1 MPLDFT
7 TSNSPL
13 NFDVY
18 ERPLAVLSK
27 HGFISATA
35 PDHKAIVRADPK
47 DREKMQVL
55 GIVGNGYKVVQNRD
69 LFHTVDTELAA
80 ALTEDQ
86 LRDVKIKDK
95 IAYNGA
101 WCSREYAFINMRFAV
116 GKDMGYATHYRG
128 SDVGFRVV
136 VSHAFDG
143 TSSLKVLSGAIDFY
157 CTNGVITG
165 EFDQFVQRHTS
176 GLALPRIKDRLNAS
190 INIFWTQR
198 DVFSKWAKSD
208 ITNNVAEELI
218 NKLPGMS
225 ERRAQLM
232 YQRWLYEAD
241 DRGPTVWALFSAFT
255 YFSSHN
261 SNDFKLRNTGENHA
275 ALTMH
280 KREMQVKGWVDHP
293 LFQSVANHGKVID
306 AEVMPA

>member
-18 ERPLAVLSK
+18 EQPVAVLDK
-27 HGFISATA
+27 HGNIGTHVK
-35 PDHKAIVRADPK
+35 DHKAIVRRHPTMD
-47 DREKMQVL
+47 DRMEVL
-55 GIVGNGYKVVQNRD
+55 GIVGSAYKVVQNRD
-69 LFHTVDTELAA
+69 LFHTVDTELSRN
-80 ALTEDQ
+80 LTEDQ
-86 LRDVKIKDK
+86 LRDVKVKDK

-101 WCSREYAFINMRFAV
+101 WCSREYAFINMRYTV

-128 SDVGFRVV
+128 SDVGFRVI

-176 GLALPRIKDRLNAS
+176 GLALPRIGDRLHAS

-198 DVFSKWAKSD
+198 DVFRKWTKSD
-208 ITNNVAEELI
+208 ITNDVAEELI

-232 YQRWLYEAD
+232 YQRWLFEAA
-241 DRGPTVWALFSAFT
+241 DRGPTVWALFSALT

-261 SNDFKLRNTGENHA
+261 DGDFKLRNTGDDHA

-293 LFQSVANHGKVID
+293 LFKSVAEHGKVIE
-306 AEVMPA
+306 AVAA